1 MEKVL
6 AKKRCNGPSLV
17 LFDDAVEHVVKIS
30 RVLSLEKRSMML
42 VGVGGSGRKSLTAIA
57 SEIVDCKLC
66 YPSKGHESSLAKIL
80 EDLRTVFR
88 ESGIKG
94 QSIAFILSDTDIK
107 DENFLDYINQ
117 QLVTGRIAGLFE
129 KEETDT
135 IVTDLRPAFKEIM
148 PSEQDTPEQVLS
160 FFWERVTQKLH
171 FIFCF
176 SPTGDQLLKWTKKF
190 PGLLSGCTVN
200 WFHPW
205 PMQALESVS
214 NKLLSLSD
222 EDSPA
227 GEMAPVDISAL
238 VSKIHFLMSDLSETY
253 RKETGRIVHITP
265 KSYLSFIK
273 AVNDLFHKQYKVL
286 KDSFNA
292 LCLGLEKMNSAKEQ
306 VDKMKDELK
315 VKQANIAESQKQM
328 SVLMGDID
336 KSTREA
342 TTERQKVKKI
352 VSSVT
357 KQAEEIYETKMEAEK
372 DLEAARPALEAALE
386 ALNSITPKDMNAL
399 KALRKPPDVIKRIMD
414 CVLLLRHLPI
424 SRTCWHEVKN
434 IMVLEAT
441 YEESLKMM
449 SDMGFLQTLLSFPKD
464 EINDET
470 VELLQPYFKSADF
483 NYSSAKKASGNV
495 AGLCNWAESMC
506 KYHIVAREVEPKI
519 IRLKES
525 EKELNF
531 AKKEEERATADL
543 NSVESALN
551 SLQDKFQDA
560 EQKMNNLKED
570 AEKTTTKMNN
580 AITLI
585 ESLGSEETRWRI
597 LHKEKQVQMQYLLGD
612 CLLACAFTSYLAPI
626 GVSHRN
632 TFMQRVKELCEQVG
646 TESNPNFCP
655 VDFLN
660 ESGWVL
666 EWIEEGLP
674 SDDFSIQ
681 NGTLFS
687 FSHRVPYIIDPQG
700 QALRWLQRKYQ
711 NAVCIP
717 LSSSA
722 FPKILENCISRGR
735 PLIIQNV
742 DSHFGSSLDEV
753 LEPSPSGYVRLGDKE
768 VEVAQG
774 FRVILTT
781 TLPNPTIYPE
791 IFAKC
796 TVINFTVSFNGLEDQ
811 FLGFLISRDES
822 SLESRRQDL
831 EEDVRKCKSKMQQL
845 ESELL
850 SRLSSY
856 EGDILED
863 SDLIGVLKD
872 TKETTNRVSCR
883 LEEASRTKTQIS
895 ETCDMY
901 KPCAK
906 RATLLYF
913 TLCDFSILNHMYN
926 TSLQQFKVW
935 LDEAIKSAPSSDD
948 IRIRVESVTE
958 ELTRTIYEKVQFGI
972 FEHDKDP
979 FRFFMA
985 TRVCESDNRIEET
998 ALQLNSLLSM
1008 GKATATSRR
1017 KPKDWLSN
1025 AQWRNALHLQRSA
1038 PAIFGELVSSLQS
1051 NDAKWKAWLNSETPE
1066 KTPSPFAARRK
1077 LDDMSNMCMTRAFR
1091 PDRAGKMVSIFVE
1104 NVLGEHFLSSRTA
1117 DLHYV
1122 ASTTAWNCPIICV
1135 ISPGVDPTSKINEIS
1150 RKMKSVCHNVSM
1162 GQGQE
1167 PIARECINIAKQR
1180 GEWVCIQNAHL
1191 AGAYLKE
1198 LEEELYSLKHAD
1210 PNFRLWIT
1218 TEPSKSFPIG
1228 LLHMGL
1234 RITCEPPS
1242 GLRDG
1247 LTSLLSGLDTDIMD
1261 EVKMPQWKCLL
1272 VSLNIMHVLA
1282 QERKKFGPS
1291 GWNVPYE
1298 FSHADLVSSMNV
1310 IANHLQDLRGKKSA
1324 SINWDTLH
1332 YLIGIIQY
1340 GGRII
1345 DERDQKLMLSYC
1357 KRFISEEVLSGS
1369 VMLLNPK
1376 RFPKLAP
1383 TYRFHG
1389 AFVSRAWPQYWAFIS
1404 PKFVQLQC
1412 LRTRLWKSSSKQPD
1426 RFHPMIFHRYSA
1438 WTCRQKYVQES

>member
-1 MEKVL
+1 MEIPGGIAGARKNMEKVL
-6 AKKRCNGPSLV
+6 AKRTRNGPSLV

-30 RVLSLEKRSMML
+30 RVLSLEKRSTML

-57 SEIVDCKLC
+57 AEIADCKC
-66 YPSKGHESSLAKIL
+66 CFPSKGHEKSLTKFL

-88 ESGIKG
+88 DSGIKG
-94 QSIAFILSDTDIK
+94 QNIAFVLCDTDIK
-107 DENFLDYINQ
+107 NENFLDYINQ

-129 KEETDT
+129 KEDADI
-135 IVTDLRPAFKEIM
+135 IVSDLRSAFKETM
-148 PSEQDTPEQVLS
+148 PSEQDTPERILS
-160 FFWERVTQKLH
+160 FFWERVTRNLH
-171 FIFCF
+171 FVFCF

-200 WFHPW
+200 WFHSW
-205 PMQALESVS
+205 PIQALESVS
-214 NKLLSLSD
+214 NKLLSLRNEYCDAIEIS
-222 EDSPA
+222 S
-227 GEMAPVDISAL
+227 VDISVL

-253 RKETGRIVHITP
+253 RTETGRVVHITP
-265 KSYLSFIK
+265 KSYLSFIES
-273 AVNDLFHKQYKVL
+273 VNDLFHKKYKVL
-286 KDSFNA
+286 KDSYGA

-328 SVLMGDID
+328 TALISEID
-336 KSTREA
+336 SSTKDATKERE
-342 TTERQKVKKI
+342 KVQNI

-372 DLEAARPALEAALE
+372 DLEAAKPALDAALQ

-399 KALRKPPDVIKRIMD
+399 KALRKPPDVIKRVMD
-414 CVLLLRHLPI
+414 CVLLFRHLPI
-424 SRTCWHEVKN
+424 SRPSWHEVKN
-434 IMVLEAT
+434 VMVLEAT

-464 EINDET
+464 EMNDET
-470 VELLQPYFKSADF
+470 VELLQPYFRSPDF

-525 EKELNF
+525 QKELNF

-543 NSVESALN
+543 KIVESALN
-551 SLQDKFQDA
+551 SLQQKFQDA
-560 EQKMNNLKED
+560 QRKMNDLKED
-570 AEKTTTKMNN
+570 AEKTTMKMTN
-580 AITLI
+580 AMTLI

-612 CLLACAFTSYLAPI
+612 CLLACSFTSYLAPI

-632 TFMQRVKELCEQVG
+632 TFVQRVKELCEG
-646 TESNPNFCP
+646 MGAESDPDFCP
-655 VDFLN
+655 VDFLS

-681 NGTLFS
+681 NGTLFTL
-687 FSHRVPYIIDPQG
+687 SHRVPYIIDPQG
-700 QALRWLQRKYQ
+700 QALRWLQRKYK

-722 FPKILENCISRGR
+722 FPKSLEDCITQGR
-735 PLIIQNV
+735 PLVIQNV
-742 DSHFGSSLDEV
+742 DSHFGSSLDDV
-753 LEPSPSGYVRLGDKE
+753 LEPSSNGYVRLADKE
-768 VEVAQG
+768 VQVTEG
-774 FRVILTT
+774 FRVILITS
-781 TLPNPTIYPE
+781 LPNPTIYPE

-811 FLGFLISRDES
+811 FLGFLISRDEA
-822 SLESRRQDL
+822 SLENKRQNLD
-831 EEDVRKCKSKMQQL
+831 EDVRKCKSKMQQL

-856 EGDILED
+856 QGDILED
-863 SDLIGVLKD
+863 SDLIGVLRD
-872 TKETTNRVSCR
+872 TKETTNRVSVR
-883 LEEASRTKTQIS
+883 LEEASRTKAQIS

-913 TLCDFSILNHMYN
+913 TLCDFSVLNHMYN
-926 TSLQQFKVW
+926 TSLEQFKVW
-935 LDEAIKSAPSSDD
+935 LDEAIKSAPASNETEL
-948 IRIRVESVTE
+948 RVQSVTD
-958 ELTRTIYEKVQFGI
+958 ELTRIIYEKVQYGI

-979 FRFFMA
+979 FRFLMA
-985 TRVCESDNRIEET
+985 TRVCESENRMEET

-1008 GKATATSRR
+1008 GKATASSKR
-1017 KPKDWLSN
+1017 KPKEWLSN
-1025 AQWRNALHLQRSA
+1025 AQWRNAVHLQRTL
-1038 PAIFGELVSSLQS
+1038 PAIFGDLAACLQT
-1051 NDAKWKAWLNSETPE
+1051 NDAKWKAWLNSDAPE
-1066 KTPSPFAARRK
+1066 KSPSPFAAKRK
-1077 LDDMSNMCMTRAFR
+1077 LDDMSQMCMTRAFR

-1104 NVLGEHFLSSRTA
+1104 NVLGEHFLSSRSA
-1117 DLHYV
+1117 DLHVV

-1150 RKMKSVCHNVSM
+1150 RKLKTLCHNVSM

-1167 PIARECINIAKQR
+1167 PIARECIKIAKQR

-1191 AGAYLKE
+1191 AESYLKE

-1218 TEPSKSFPIG
+1218 AEPSTSFPIG

-1247 LTSLLSGLDTDIMD
+1247 LTSLLSGLDADILD
-1261 EVKMPQWKCLL
+1261 EVKMPQWRCLL
-1272 VSLNIMHVLA
+1272 VSLNIMHVVA
-1282 QERKKFGPS
+1282 QERKKFGPF

-1310 IANHLQDLRGKKSA
+1310 IANHLQELRGKRSA
-1324 SINWDTLH
+1324 SINWDSLH

-1357 KRFISEEVLSGS
+1357 KRFISDEVLSGS
-1369 VMLLNPK
+1369 IMLLNAK

-1383 TYRFHG
+1383 TYRFDG
-1389 AFVSRAWPQYWAFIS
+1389 AFHYLNSL
-1404 PKFVQLQC
+1404 K
-1412 LRTRLWKSSSKQPD
+1412 
-1426 RFHPMIFHRYSA
+1426 YS
-1438 WTCRQKYVQES
+1438 C